1 MQKNKKP
8 KYNLTSSPIYKLA
21 NPKKL
26 AELLL
31 WNLKDLENLANRNDN
46 YECWKE
52 GERDIQHPKQ
62 QLKLIHERIMKLLSR
77 IETPD
82 YLHSAVQ
89 GKSYITNAKAH
100 IGTTLQYKLDI
111 KKFYPST
118 KFWHIYQFL
127 HDDMKCPK
135 DVATLLCKLIT
146 FKPKNGEAHLP
157 TGSPASPILA
167 YFSHMRMFDKIQNLA
182 GSRGVNMTCYVDDI
196 TFSGEKMPK
205 SLISNCMNVISDRK
219 LEYHTKPEKLKFY
232 GPSHAAIAT
241 GCAISKDCILLP
253 FKRHEK
259 IKTAREAFFEATDIN
274 MQKSSINSLLGMLSE
289 ATQIDPRF
297 HFLKQQILE
306 RKRYLEKIQG

>member
-26 AELLL
+26 AELLS

-62 QLKLIHERIMKLLSR
+62 QLKLIHKRIMKLLSR

-89 GKSYITNAKAH
+89 GKSYITNATAH
-100 IGTTLQYKLDI
+100 IGTTLQYKRDI

-167 YFSHMRMFDKIQNLA
+167 YFSHMRMFDKIHSLA
-182 GSRGVNMTCYVDDI
+182 SSCGVNMTCYVDDI

-205 SLISNCMNVISDRK
+205 SLISACMKAISNRQ
-219 LEYHTKPEKLKFY
+219 LEYHTKREKLKFY
-232 GPSHAAIAT
+232 GHSRVAIIT
-241 GCAISKDCILLP
+241 GWAVSKSGILLP

-259 IKTAREAFFEATDIN
+259 IKTAHDNFFATDAIT
-274 MQKSSINSLLGMLSE
+274 QKANVNSLFGMVSE
-289 ATQIDPRF
+289 ASQIDTRF
-297 HFLKQQILE
+297 NLPKQHIFE
-306 RKRYLEKIQG
+306 RKRYLEKIPR